1 MMRSISRP
9 DAGGGQYTVPHT
21 NGTVGHKSQP
31 GSLSSEVRSAVKSE
45 LDSILAAPAF
55 SQSNRCKRFLN
66 YIVQETLSGNLDQ
79 LKERIIGVKVFD
91 RAYDYD
97 TGDDSIVR
105 VTANEVRKRI
115 GQFYQESSQAH
126 PIQIDL
132 PRGSYVPEFRI
143 HPVNHG
149 HGREEDHARGHEEAV
164 VSDGALPAEDSAPP
178 PPPLP
183 PSPAHTEAP
192 APAAAPAGRTGTTR
206 VNWLFAAIA
215 LPAVAIA
222 VAALTWGILGSREK
236 RAVPQ
241 IWDAFANAKTPVLVC
256 LGTHNIPDQN
266 ATPSSA
272 SEHFSDAVL
281 RRDIIPI
288 DDAAALSSIVRM
300 LGKKG
305 ISFRIIGAEKT
316 SLTALQEQPVILMG
330 AMDNQWSI
338 QLTQGMRYRI
348 TASFPAGPDNPPVAT
363 IADAEKPSQEWRV
376 DFSAPMS
383 TRKADYAV
391 VAREDDATLGV
402 PVLIVAGLGN
412 LGTLAASALV
422 TSDAL
427 TAKLAAEPACHSKSS
442 FEAVVETTVAGGRPG
457 PPSVLR
463 LACW

>member
-1 MMRSISRP
+1 VSNTTGNGSHKP
-9 DAGGGQYTVPHT
+9 QAGD
-21 NGTVGHKSQP
+21 
-31 GSLSSEVRSAVKSE
+31 LSAEVRSTVKSE
-45 LDSILAAPAF
+45 LDSILASPAF
-55 SQSNRCKRFLN
+55 SHSNRCKRFLS
-66 YIVQETLSGNLDQ
+66 YVVRETLSGNLDQ

-115 GQFYQESSQAH
+115 SQFYQECSQAH
-126 PIQIDL
+126 AIHIDL

-149 HGREEDHARGHEEAV
+149 EERQDDHGRAHGEAV
-164 VSDGALPAEDSAPP
+164 SPYAALPGEDSA
-178 PPPLP
+178 LP
-183 PSPAHTEAP
+183 PSPPSPVRTEAP
-192 APAAAPAGRTGTTR
+192 VAAVRAASRAGTTRR
-206 VNWLFAAIA
+206 VNWLFASVA
-215 LPAVAIA
+215 LLAGAIA
-222 VAALTWGILGSREK
+222 VAAVTWGILGSREK
-236 RAVPQ
+236 RAVPRV
-241 IWDAFANAKTPVLVC
+241 WDAFASAKTPILVC

-272 SEHFSDAVL
+272 SEEHFSDAVL

-305 ISFRIIGAEKT
+305 IPFRIVGAEKT
-316 SLTALQEQPVILMG
+316 SLAALQEQPVILIG

-348 TASFPAGPDNPPVAT
+348 TASFPAGPDNPPIAT
-363 IADAEKPSQEWRV
+363 IADAEKPSQVWRV

-442 FEAVVETTVAGGRPG
+442 FEAVVETTINGGKSG

>member
-1 MMRSISRP
+1 MSNATGNGSHKP
-9 DAGGGQYTVPHT
+9 QAGD
-21 NGTVGHKSQP
+21 
-31 GSLSSEVRSAVKSE
+31 LSAEVRSAVKSE

-55 SQSNRCKRFLN
+55 SHSNRCKRFLS
-66 YIVQETLSGNLDQ
+66 YVVRETLSGNLDQ
-79 LKERIIGVKVFD
+79 LKERIIGIKVFD

-115 GQFYQESSQAH
+115 SQFYQESSQAH
-126 PIQIDL
+126 RIQIEL

-149 HGREEDHARGHEEAV
+149 DGHQDDHVRGHKGAV
-164 VSDGALPAEDSAPP
+164 ASNAALPAEDSAPP
-178 PPPLP
+178 L
-183 PSPAHTEAP
+183 PSPARTD
-192 APAAAPAGRTGTTR
+192 AAAAVTAAGRAGTARR
-206 VNWLFAAIA
+206 VNWLFASVA
-215 LPAVAIA
+215 LPVVAIA

-241 IWDAFANAKTPVLVC
+241 IWDAFAGAKTPVLVC

-266 ATPSSA
+266 ATLSSA

-305 ISFRIIGAEKT
+305 ISFRIVGAEKT
-316 SLTALQEQPVILMG
+316 SLAALQEQPVILIG

-348 TASFPAGPDNPPVAT
+348 TASFPAGPDNPPIAT
-363 IADAEKPSQEWRV
+363 IADAEKPSQMWRV

-383 TRKADYAV
+383 TRKADYAI

-442 FEAVVETTVAGGRPG
+442 FEAVVETTITGGKSG

>member
-1 MMRSISRP
+1 MPCISRP
-9 DAGGGQYTVPHT
+9 GAGGGQYTVPHS
-21 NGTVGHKSQP
+21 NGTVGHNSQP
-31 GSLSSEVRSAVKSE
+31 GGLSSEVRSAVKSE
-45 LDSILAAPAF
+45 LDSILVAPAF
-55 SQSNRCKRFLN
+55 SQSNRCKRFLS

-115 GQFYQESSQAH
+115 GQFYQESSQVH

-149 HGREEDHARGHEEAV
+149 HGHEDDHARGHEEAV
-164 VSDGALPAEDSAPP
+164 VSHAALPAEGSAPP
-178 PPPLP
+178 PPL
-183 PSPAHTEAP
+183 PSPAHTEVP
-192 APAAAPAGRTGTTR
+192 APAAAAAGRAGATRR
-206 VNWLFAAIA
+206 VNWVFASIA
-215 LPAVAIA
+215 LPVVAIA

-236 RAVPQ
+236 RAVPRV
-241 IWDAFANAKTPVLVC
+241 WDAFASAKTPVLVC

-266 ATPSSA
+266 AALSSTP
-272 SEHFSDAVL
+272 ELFSDAVL

-305 ISFRIIGAEKT
+305 VPFRIVGAEKT
-316 SLTALQEQPVILMG
+316 SLTALQEQPVILIG

-348 TASFPAGPDNPPVAT
+348 AASFPAGPDKPPVAT
-363 IADAEKPSQEWRV
+363 ITDAEKPSQVWKV

-383 TRKADYAV
+383 TRKADYAI

-442 FEAVVETTVAGGRPG
+442 FEAVVGTTVAGGGSG